1 MMAVLRDDIA
11 AFDRMRDELETK
23 HHNQWV
29 VFHAGVFVDAF
40 SDFETAAAAA
50 VDKFEAGPYLIRQV
64 GAPPVQLPGGMIFTP
79 AHFLAS
85 SRV

>member
-1 MMAVLRDDIA
+1 MAVLRDDIA
-11 AFDRMRDELETK
+11 AFDRMRDELKAK

-40 SDFETAAAAA
+40 ADFETAAAAA

-64 GAPPVQLPGGMIFTP
+64 NAPSVQLPGGMIFTP

>member
-1 MMAVLRDDIA
+1 MAVLRDDIA

-23 HHNQWV
+23 HFNEWV
-29 VFHAGVFVDAF
+29 VFHQGAFIDAF
-40 SDFETAAAAA
+40 TDFESAAEAA
-50 VDKFEAGPYLIRQV
+50 VDKFGTGPYLIRQV

-79 AHFLAS
+79 AHYLGS